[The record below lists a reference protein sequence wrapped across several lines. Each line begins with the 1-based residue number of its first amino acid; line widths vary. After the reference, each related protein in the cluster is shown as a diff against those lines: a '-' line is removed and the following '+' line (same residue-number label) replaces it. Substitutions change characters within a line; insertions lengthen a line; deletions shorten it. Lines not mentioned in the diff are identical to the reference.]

1 MEDELFK
8 VKCKLLL
15 DLEDIFIFILNIYL
29 LNLGFFSM
37 LQRL

>member
-15 DLEDIFIFILNIYL
+15 DLEDIFILNIYL